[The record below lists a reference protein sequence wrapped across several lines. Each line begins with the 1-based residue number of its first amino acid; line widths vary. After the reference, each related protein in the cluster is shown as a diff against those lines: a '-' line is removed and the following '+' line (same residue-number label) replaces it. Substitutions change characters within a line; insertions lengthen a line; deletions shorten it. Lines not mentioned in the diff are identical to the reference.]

1 MEIKIPGIYRVLRE
15 REKQCACV
23 RKGRGRGERE
33 NKVGGL
39 ELAGFKIQYKN
50 TLLKVVWNWYK
61 IRNMVESKEI
71 SSCEYSQSSIC

>member
-1 MEIKIPGIYRVLRE
+1 MCVC
-15 REKQCACV
+15 EK
-23 RKGRGRGERE
+23 RRRMGRERE

-71 SSCEYSQSSIC
+71 SSCEYNQSSIC